1 MSLVLKRK
9 INKWIL
15 TVVILILALI
25 YVYPIFL
32 MCINAVKPFGEV
44 VVDVIK
50 LPSKVEWSHMLW
62 IKCSMANYS

>member
-50 LPSKVEWSHMLW
+50 SLELQPKQAISW
-62 IKCSMANYS
+62 AG

>member
-32 MCINAVKPFGEV
+32 MCINAVNAFGEV

-50 LPSKVEWSHMLW
+50 LPSKVEWSN
-62 IKCSMANYS
+62 IT